1 MKYDVVILGAG
12 SAGCVSAAR
21 LIEDPTRSVLLPE
34 AVRFCVRTLE
44 HQGYRGIV
52 ES

>member
-1 MKYDVVILGAG
+1 MKYDVVILGTG
-12 SAGCVSAAR
+12 SAGCVLAVR
-21 LIEDPTRSVLLPE
+21 RTEDPTRSVLLLE